1 MKFKV
6 SVEKRLYC
14 TGAVTIEASDEDTA
28 IDIVQQQIERGEL
41 QTTAVN
47 WGDPVYEDCSFETT
61 GDVDEG

>member
-6 SVEKRLYC
+6 TVEKRQYC
-14 TGAVTIEASDEDTA
+14 IGAIEAEASTEDQA
-28 IDIVQQQIERGEL
+28 IAVVKEQIERGEL
-41 QTTAVN
+41 QTTDVD

>member
-6 SVEKRLYC
+6 TVEKRQYC
-14 TGAVTIEASDEDTA
+14 IGAVTIEASDEDTA
-28 IDIVQQQIERGEL
+28 IDIVQKQIKRGEL
-41 QTTAVN
+41 QTTDVD